1 MDKIFDSATDCRLLY
16 NSPAQNKS
24 TLIVLRSKLSAIA
37 QRLNIAESKRE
48 GMLLV
53 ASEML
58 SNQIKHAGGRGM
70 IQLWQQPGPVLDILA
85 LDYGPGIANLR
96 QAEMDG
102 FSTTNTLGKGLG
114 TIRRL
119 SDESFIYTQQENLNQ
134 VKKWSGAVFLSRF
147 HVNNKAGTASKDDL
161 SGFKVGLFSNSLAD
175 NIHNGDRIYLQKSGK
190 KLRWLHLDGLG
201 HGKQAQDAT
210 DHLAVHLAHCATPD
224 ALLAAVDRQ
233 LVGTRGAV
241 AIIGEIDLAQHK
253 MQMLGV
259 GDMHAHLYNREQLY
273 NVTFAPG
280 ILGREHR
287 TPSLFQADF
296 VKECMVITASD
307 GIRRNLDIGNFNG
320 LFNQPPQLIA
330 YTLGNV
336 MGRISDDQSI
346 CVSTIG

>member
-1 MDKIFDSATDCRLLY
+1 MDKVFDSATDCRLLY
-16 NSPAQNKS
+16 SSPAQNKS

-37 QRLNIAESKRE
+37 QRLNISELKRE

-119 SDESFIYTQQENLNQ
+119 SDESFSYTQQESSNK
-134 VKKWSGAVFLSRF
+134 VRKWSGAIFLSRF
-147 HVNNKAGTASKDDL
+147 HTDSGSGTKKNDDL
-161 SGFKVGLFSNSLAD
+161 AGFDVGLFSNSLSD
-175 NIHNGDRIYLQKSGK
+175 NIYNGDRIYIQRSGK

-224 ALLAAVDRQ
+224 ELLAAVDRQ

-241 AIIGEIDLAQHK
+241 AIIGEIDLAQKK

-259 GDMHAHLYNREQLY
+259 GDMHAHLYDKNQIQDII
-273 NVTFAPG
+273 FAPG

-287 TPSLFQADF
+287 STSHFQADF
-296 VKECMVITASD
+296 SKKCMVVTASD

-330 YTLGNV
+330 YTLGNI

-346 CVSTIG
+346 CVSSIE

>member
-1 MDKIFDSATDCRLLY
+1 MDKVFDSATDCRLLY

-37 QRLNIAESKRE
+37 QRLNISESKRE

-58 SNQIKHAGGRGM
+58 SNQIKHAGGRGL

-119 SDESFIYTQQENLNQ
+119 SDESFTYTQQENLNK
-134 VKKWSGAVFLSRF
+134 VKKWSGAIFLSRF
-147 HVNNKAGTASKDDL
+147 FVDSETGVPDKGDL
-161 SGFKVGLFSNSLAD
+161 SGFEVGLFSNSLGD
-175 NIHNGDRIYLQKSGK
+175 NQHNGDRIYLHKNGN

-201 HGKQAQDAT
+201 HGKQAQAAT

-224 ALLAAVDRQ
+224 ALLTTIDRQ

-241 AIIGEIDLAQHK
+241 AIIGEIDPSQNR

-259 GDMHAHLYNREQLY
+259 GDMHAHLYDKKQIQD
-273 NVTFAPG
+273 VTFAPG

-287 TPSLFQADF
+287 SSSPLQIDF
-296 VKECMVITASD
+296 IKPEVA
-307 GIRRNLDIGNFNG
+307 L
-320 LFNQPPQLIA
+320 
-330 YTLGNV
+330 
-336 MGRISDDQSI
+336 
-346 CVSTIG
+346 